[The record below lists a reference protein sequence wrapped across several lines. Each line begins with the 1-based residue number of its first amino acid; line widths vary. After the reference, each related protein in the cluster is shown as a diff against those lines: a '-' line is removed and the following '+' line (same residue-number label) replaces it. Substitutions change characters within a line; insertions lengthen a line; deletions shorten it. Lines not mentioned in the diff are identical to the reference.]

1 MTGALLETLDVTR
14 TFSVGAGIFRRKQM
28 LTAVNGVS
36 LKVEKGDVV
45 GLVGESGCGKSTL
58 ALMLLGLLPASSGQ
72 ILFDGSPVSTFTRL
86 DLARRIQPIFQD
98 PYSSLNPRKSIGDII
113 ALPLHVHGTSSA
125 AERRRKVEEIMEL
138 VGLPA
143 RYITNYPSQLSGGQR
158 QRVAIARA
166 LIMRPEIVICD
177 EPTSALDVSVQ
188 SQILNLLMDLR
199 KELGL
204 TYILISHNLAVVEH
218 IATRVAVM
226 YLGRIVEEKDTD
238 SLFSRAEH
246 PYTQALLA
254 SVLTP
259 EPGLGIPDAQ
269 LGVEFPNPIDPPS
282 GCTFHPRCPHAVDFC
297 ERKEPRPVAR
307 GHGSFTEC
315 HLYDP
320 AEAQRFPRKARGE
333 LEPARS
339 RVQAVP

>member
-1 MTGALLETLDVTR
+1 MTGALLETFDVTR
-14 TFSVGAGIFRRKQM
+14 SFAVGAGIFSQKQM
-28 LTAVNGVS
+28 LKAVNGVS
-36 LKVEKGDVV
+36 LRVNKGDVL

-58 ALMLLGLLPASSGQ
+58 ALMLLGLLPASSGN
-72 ILFDGSPVSTFTRL
+72 ILFDGKPVSHLPRL
-86 DLARRIQPIFQD
+86 ELARRIQPIFQD

-113 ALPLHVHGTSSA
+113 SLPLRVHGASTA
-125 AERRRKVEEIMEL
+125 AERQRKVDEIMEL
-138 VGLPA
+138 VGLPR

-199 KELGL
+199 QELGL
-204 TYILISHNLAVVEH
+204 TYILISHNLAIVEH
-218 IATRVAVM
+218 IATRVSVM
-226 YLGRIVEEKDTD
+226 YLGRIVEEKETEA
-238 SLFSRAEH
+238 LFRRAEH

-269 LGVEFPNPIDPPS
+269 LGVEFPNPMDPPA
-282 GCTFHPRCPHAVDFC
+282 GCTFHPRCPHAAAVC
-297 ERKEPRPVAR
+297 SRKAPRPVPR
-307 GHGSFTEC
+307 GTAGFTEC
-315 HLYDP
+315 HIYDE
-320 AEAQRFPRKARGE
+320 AESVSFKSAA
-333 LEPARS
+333 A
-339 RVQAVP
+339 